1 MLEAQGT
8 FPRASISYSDL
19 VQFPNQ
25 FAKLF
30 FLRPPPCAFLMPQRL
45 VIQGHK

>member
-30 FLRPPPCAFLMPQRL
+30 FSQAATVRFFNAPTPCNSRS
-45 VIQGHK
+45 